1 MNNLRFY
8 LKKVSTFFES
18 LLARVATGVLLGFA
32 VGIILFLTL
41 QKNVSGFVIL
51 IAGAFA
57 GVIAE
62 IFVDFAE
69 KAIQA
74 KKLVNP
80 LCRVLGTIAV
90 ENSWIYI
97 SAWRRD
103 LDNLEHSKLYRNDPK
118 RLSQPTIVGS
128 QYVYGKGDA
137 IALSYVYQAIEKAT
151 KGKTHITLEDSEQML
166 DYWDRSVIC
175 IGAHNSK
182 TREILAKFKNTFFR
196 FDLNYSIIIES
207 SCVPMINK
215 TGVQFVQGVA
225 RSAGRD
231 SSDVD
236 YAVIMKLKDEYH
248 PKKNILVVAG
258 LGDDGTAGA
267 AYYLL
272 NHYKELP
279 FEQETFGVLIE
290 VPSGYESAHK
300 VEFNQVSKSFVVM
313 SQMEQSDDRIAT

>member
-8 LKKVSTFFES
+8 LKKVSPFFES
-18 LLARVATGVLLGFA
+18 LLTRIAIGVLLGFA
-32 VGIILFLTL
+32 VGIILLLIL
-41 QKNVSGFVIL
+41 QEDVSGFVIL
-51 IAGAFA
+51 VVGAFV
-57 GVIAE
+57 GVFAE
-62 IFVDFAE
+62 IFVDFAD

-74 KKLVNP
+74 RRLTNP

-97 SAWRRD
+97 SAWRRNLED
-103 LDNLEHSKLYRNDPK
+103 LEHSKLYRNDPK
-118 RLSQPTIVGS
+118 RLSQPIIVGS

-151 KGKTHITLEDSEQML
+151 KGKTHITVEDSEQML

-182 TREILAKFKNTFFR
+182 TREILAKFKNTYFR
-196 FDLNYSIIIES
+196 FELNYSIIIQADS
-207 SCVPMINK
+207 VPRINK
-215 TGVQFVQGVA
+215 TGIQFVQGVT

-231 SSDVD
+231 SSDID
-236 YAVIMKLKDEYH
+236 FAVILKLKDEYH
-248 PKKNILVVAG
+248 PDKNILVIAG

-272 NHYKELP
+272 NHFKELP

-290 VPSGYESAHK
+290 VPSGYESARM
-300 VEFNQVSKSFVVM
+300 VDFNTVARSFAMVLP
-313 SQMEQSDDRIAT
+313 SESEN